1 MIDKVSLNWRQRIGK
16 PYRLADAARR
26 YDSMARDYDRWYGSA
41 VNARID
47 ELESQVMA
55 SALPDG
61 WEGKWLLDV
70 GCGTGHWFPLYVSKG
85 YEIVGLDISSGML
98 STARGKFQGQFGF
111 VRGDAVRLPFQDGS
125 FDLVCAVAT
134 LHLVPDPSYVL
145 GEMYRC
151 LKPGGRLVIGA
162 LNALS
167 YLGLKRAI
175 QRSETFG
182 GTRFLTVWELKRRLR
197 LYGMPQL
204 ATCAFFPPL
213 RLLLPF
219 AGWIEGI
226 GKRLMP
232 ATGQFIVAWLDKQ
245 GDRIA

>member
-1 MIDKVSLNWRQRIGK
+1 LIERASSNWRQRIRK
-16 PYRLADAARR
+16 PRKLADTASR
-26 YDSMARDYDRWYGSA
+26 YDSMACNYDRWYQSP

-47 ELESQVMA
+47 ELEKRVMA

-61 WEGKWLLDV
+61 YEGKWLLDV

-85 YEIVGLDISSGML
+85 YRIVGIDVSSGML
-98 STARGKFQGQFGF
+98 IAARDKFRGQFGL
-111 VRGDAVRLPFQDGS
+111 VRGDAVRLPFRDGS

-134 LHLVPDPSYVL
+134 LHLVPDPSHVL
-145 GEMYRC
+145 AEMYRC

-197 LYGMPQL
+197 PYGLPQL
-204 ATCAFFPPL
+204 VTCAFLPPL

-219 AGWIEGI
+219 AGWIEQI

-232 ATGQFIVAWLDKQ
+232 ATGQFIVAWLDKT

>member
-1 MIDKVSLNWRQRIGK
+1 LIDKASSNWRHRIGK
-16 PYRLADAARR
+16 PYKLADAARR
-26 YDSMARDYDRWYGSA
+26 YDSIARNYDRWYHRPA
-41 VNARID
+41 NARID

-61 WEGKWLLDV
+61 CEGTWLLDV
-70 GCGTGHWFPLYVSKG
+70 GCGTGRWFPLYVSKG
-85 YEIVGLDISSGML
+85 YRIVGIDISSGML
-98 STARGKFQGQFGF
+98 RVARGKFRGQFGL
-111 VRGDAVRLPFQDGS
+111 VRGNAVRLPFRDGT

-134 LHLVPDPSYVL
+134 LHLVPDPSDVL

-151 LKPGGRLVIGA
+151 LKPGGRLVVGA

-175 QRSETFG
+175 QRTETFG
-182 GTRFLTVWELKRRLR
+182 GTHFLTVWELKRILG
-197 LYGMPQL
+197 LYGVPRL
-204 ATCAFFPPL
+204 VTCAFFPPL

-232 ATGQFIVAWLDKQ
+232 ATGQFIVAWLDKP
-245 GDRIA
+245 GDGIA